1 MKRYE
6 IELTEK
12 EVEMLVDCL
21 DTQEKVHRSLER
33 DNLKWADE
41 TENEYAYKLAFEHH
55 RKAETIAKM
64 IRVFTDTTEGA

>member
-12 EVEMLVDCL
+12 EVRMLVDCL
-21 DTQEKVHRSLER
+21 GTIENVQRTLER

-41 TENEYAYKLAFEHH
+41 TEIEYAYKNAFEHH

-64 IRVFTDTTEGA
+64 IRVLTDTTEGA